1 MPNADASPDQA
12 DMDVSFRRV
21 KFTSSW
27 REEALTRICELRA
40 LISSFRMDEALSD
53 RRRELLDK
61 AAIELDHAGHTAR
74 QRSLVRRGTLTGAAV
89 QRVHGHLDTAE
100 VLVLRAATSEY
111 VHGQIP
117 ALVAHVRRHLVP
129 SDPRCQSAERALR
142 SERAGVRGADADT
155 DAENAAT
162 SATRQVATDH
172 HGRLIAAVQG
182 AMAEARN
189 EQMRVRSF
197 RNILLIFAVLLFVLA
212 IGICVLGVAAP
223 KRIPVC
229 FEPVQLSSGQT
240 AAMRLVCP
248 TGESELFAGAD
259 VDAVIAQTA
268 HRWDI
273 PLIELLGL
281 IAASIAATAAF
292 RKVRGTNTP
301 YSLPATLALL
311 KLPLGA
317 LTALLG
323 LILMRA
329 NFIPGLSALD
339 DSAQII
345 GWAVAFGYAQQAFTQ
360 VVDRK
365 TQDLLDDVGG
375 AEQREKSANASPQ
388 RP

>member
-1 MPNADASPDQA
+1 MPNADSSPDQS
-12 DMDVSFRRV
+12 DVNVDFRTVR
-21 KFTSSW
+21 FASSW

-40 LISSFRMDEALSD
+40 LISSFRMNEGVSAQTT
-53 RRRELLDK
+53 ELLDE
-61 AAIELDHAGHTAR
+61 AGIELDHAGQTAR
-74 QRSLVRRGTLTGAAV
+74 RRSMIHRGSLNGAAV
-89 QRVHGHLDTAE
+89 QRVHGHLDAAE
-100 VLVLRAATSEY
+100 VLVLRAAPPEY
-111 VHGQIP
+111 VHGQAP
-117 ALVAHVRRHLVP
+117 ALVAYIRRHLVP
-129 SDPRCQSAERALR
+129 SDPRCQSAEQALKA
-142 SERAGVRGADADT
+142 EGVAVRTADAESAAPAT
-155 DAENAAT
+155 QDAGTRRMAPGHRERLVAAL
-162 SATRQVATDH
+162 H
-172 HGRLIAAVQG
+172 G

-197 RNILLIFAVLLFVLA
+197 RNILLIFAILLFILA
-212 IGICVLGVAAP
+212 IGICAFAIAAP
-223 KRIPVC
+223 QRIPVC
-229 FEPVQLSSGQT
+229 FQPVQIAPGQT
-240 AAMRLVCP
+240 EAQRLVCP
-248 TGESELFAGAD
+248 TGESALRAGAD
-259 VDAVIAQTA
+259 FDAVVRGTVNS
-268 HRWDI
+268 WDV

-329 NFIPGLSALD
+329 GFIPGLSALD
-339 DSAQII
+339 NSAQII

-375 AEQREKSANASPQ
+375 AEQREKPATAPPQ
-388 RP
+388 